1 MLAPAWSAVKDAEPV
16 RPTPDTSIV
25 NVPLLGA
32 DNAAQVESP
41 RKNVVLL
48 AVPEAKRAVGT
59 VPELI
64 TEAFKLVRNEPP
76 AMMLVAVTLLA
87 VKLPEASRATIVE
100 APFAEAAVVYMLAIV
115 PVLIT
120 LAFIAVTDK
129 LTAALPSNET
139 LAAVAPP
146 EIWKLRAVVNE
157 AAEPE
162 ILPVTLAVIVFA
174 EKLPLASRATIVEA
188 PLEAEAVV
196 LALFNVPDVI
206 LSALVVSVVA
216 EAAKPVI
223 SEAAGW
229 SQDGTPA
236 VVPLPVWFK
245 NFLVVVVLPANLA
258 KVLAA
263 EL

>member
-1 MLAPAWSAVKDAEPV
+1 
-16 RPTPDTSIV
+16 
-25 NVPLLGA
+25 
-32 DNAAQVESP
+32 
-41 RKNVVLL
+41 
-48 AVPEAKRAVGT
+48 
-59 VPELI
+59 
-64 TEAFKLVRNEPP
+64 
-76 AMMLVAVTLLA
+76 
-87 VKLPEASRATIVE
+87 
-100 APFAEAAVVYMLAIV
+100 MLAIV

-120 LAFIAVTDK
+120 LAFIAVTLK
-129 LTAALPSNET
+129 LTAAEPSNDT

-146 EIWKLRAVVNE
+146 EIWKLRAVVKV

-162 ILPVTLAVIVFA
+162 ILPVTLAVIVLA

-196 LALFNVPDVI
+196 RALAKVP
-206 LSALVVSVVA
+206 LEMLEAFVVSVVA

-223 SEAAGW
+223 SPAAGW

-236 VVPLPVWFK
+236 IVPLPVWFK

-258 KVLAA
+258 SVLAA